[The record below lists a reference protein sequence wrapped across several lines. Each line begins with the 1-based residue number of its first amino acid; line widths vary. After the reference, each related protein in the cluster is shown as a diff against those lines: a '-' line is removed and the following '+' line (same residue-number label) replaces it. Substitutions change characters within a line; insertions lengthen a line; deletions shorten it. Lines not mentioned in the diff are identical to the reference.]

1 MIAVSQGEFVAFI
14 VGVLVIVGAI
24 ATLTMKP
31 PTEELRL
38 AELARAMP
46 RIREQ
51 IHTRTLRNAQWAVMP
66 TRTKA
71 LYIGGAILFIGWPIW
86 GLAFLVPYFVHLP

>member
-1 MIAVSQGEFVAFI
+1 VIAVSQGEFVAFI

-24 ATLTMKP
+24 GTLMMKP
-31 PTEELRL
+31 PTEEVRL

-46 RIREQ
+46 RIRQ
-51 IHTRTLRNAQWAVMP
+51 QVDTRNRRDAAWAVMP
-66 TRTKA
+66 TRKKA
-71 LYIGGAILFIGWPIW
+71 LYVGGAILFMGWPIW

>member
-1 MIAVSQGEFVAFI
+1 MIAISQGEFVAFV

-24 ATLTMKP
+24 ATLMMKP

-51 IHTRTLRNAQWAVMP
+51 IHTRRLRNAQWTVMP
-66 TRTKA
+66 TRKKA

>member
-1 MIAVSQGEFVAFI
+1 MIAISQGEFVAFI
-14 VGVLVIVGAI
+14 VGLLVIVGGI
-24 ATLTMKP
+24 ATLMMKP

-46 RIREQ
+46 RIRQQ
-51 IHTRTLRNAQWAVMP
+51 IHTRNVRNAQWAVMS
-66 TRTKA
+66 TRKRV
-71 LYIGGAILFIGWPIW
+71 LYVGGAILFLGWPIW

>member
-14 VGVLVIVGAI
+14 VGLLVIVGGI
-24 ATLTMKP
+24 ATLLTKP
-31 PTEELRL
+31 PTEESRL
-38 AELARAMP
+38 ADLARAMP

-51 IHTRTLRNAQWAVMP
+51 VHTRNLRTAQWAVMS
-66 TRTKA
+66 TRKKA
-71 LYIGGAILFIGWPIW
+71 LYVGGAILFMGWPIW